1 MNQSKA
7 RMKHG
12 WSVPM
17 ELLCVVLVSAVVL
30 LPGLGLPGL
39 GGLPV
44 VDRDEARF
52 AQASRQMME
61 SNSLEGWIV
70 PRVGEKLRLNKPPVI
85 YWLQAGVATTMTGGD
100 SSKDAIWMYRLPSAI
115 AALFSAGLV
124 FWMGRGMFGPGV
136 GMLAGILVGTCP
148 LVVFDAHQARA
159 DEVLL
164 AVTLAAQ
171 FALWRCWQTRDQPS
185 GPSFGAICL
194 LWAMV
199 GVGILTKGPITPFVV
214 GSTALTMAIVSRRFK
229 WIWSLRPIL
238 GMVIMG
244 AVVLPWMILL
254 VRSVGWGAI
263 ETFIDQEI
271 IRRASTG
278 VEGHWGPPGY
288 HIILLVMLFWPGS
301 LLAGA
306 GIIRGIRKG
315 IRVKGQLP
323 SGITHAL
330 HRIRGM
336 RPAREPEFF
345 LVCWLVPAW
354 IAFELAST
362 KLPHYVLPLYPAIS
376 LLVARA
382 VWSGIKSLPEAQ
394 GRMANAGFVLWFV
407 LGLGFALTPL
417 ALVVVAHVQ
426 GWWYQADAE
435 QVWWPLSSITPSMIM
450 TSAILGSLFSIIFI
464 IVAFTRVHGATARK
478 ALTWAIAGG
487 IITQVLLVAIVLP
500 RLSHIWIT
508 PRLMAIIEH
517 DAGEPIHSALFPPLA
532 SQGFGE
538 DSLVYMSRSK
548 VLMLGDVEPFIS
560 ENAHGYAIVPSDL
573 AQNLVEKF
581 NGRVVGEV
589 SGFDYADGDTYQ
601 LSVVTRRPLP

>member
-1 MNQSKA
+1 
-7 RMKHG
+7 MKHG
-12 WSVPM
+12 WSVQI
-17 ELLCVVLVSAVVL
+17 ELLCVMLVSAIVL
-30 LPGLGLPGL
+30 IPGLGIPGL

-44 VDRDEARF
+44 IDRDEARF

-61 SNSLEGWIV
+61 SNSLDGWIV

-85 YWLQAGVATTMTGGD
+85 YWLQAGVTTAITGGD

-124 FWMGRGMFGPGV
+124 FWLGRGMFGPGV
-136 GMLAGILVGTCP
+136 GMLAGIMVGTCP

-164 AVTLAAQ
+164 TVTLLAQ
-171 FALWRCWQTRDQPS
+171 CALWKCWQARDEPT
-185 GPSFGAICL
+185 GPSLGAICL
-194 LWAMV
+194 LWAMI

-214 GSTALTMAIVSRRFK
+214 GATAFTMAIVSRRFK
-229 WIWSLRPIL
+229 WIWTLRPVL
-238 GMVIMG
+238 GLVIMS
-244 AVVLPWMILL
+244 VVVAPWIILL

-263 ETFIDQEI
+263 QTFIDQEI

-315 IRVKGQLP
+315 IRIEGKLP
-323 SGITHAL
+323 GGIKNIL
-330 HRIRGM
+330 HRLHGM
-336 RPAREPEFF
+336 RPARDPEFF
-345 LVCWLVPAW
+345 LVCWLIPAW
-354 IAFELAST
+354 LAFELAST

-382 VWSGIKSLPEAQ
+382 VWSGVKALPEAQ
-394 GRMANAGFVLWFV
+394 GRMANAGFVLWLV
-407 LGLGFALTPL
+407 LGLGFALVPVGL
-417 ALVVVAHVQ
+417 AVVAGTQ
-426 GWWYQADAE
+426 GWWYQTDAE
-435 QVWWPLSSITPSMIM
+435 NVWWPLSSIPPSLIIA
-450 TSAILGSLFSIIFI
+450 SAVVGSLFSVIFI
-464 IVAFTRVHGATARK
+464 VVGFTRIYGSTARK

-487 IITQVLLVAIVLP
+487 IVTQVLLIAVVLP

-508 PRLMAIIEH
+508 PRLIAIIEH
-517 DAGEPIHSALFPPLA
+517 DAGEPVHSAAFPPLA

-538 DSLVYMSRSK
+538 DSLVYMSHSK
-548 VLMLGDVEPFIS
+548 VRMLGDAGPFIS
-560 ENAHGYAIVPSDL
+560 ENADGYAIVPSKIAKEL
-573 AQNLVEKF
+573 ADTF
-581 NGRVVGEV
+581 NGRLVGEV

-601 LSVVTRRPLP
+601 LSVVTRRPLPRD